1 MKLSMRRIGGLLLA
15 ALLLD
20 LALILPNHPAAA
32 RPDALLLFPLELPAI
47 LLGLI
52 ALPFASRLSRPLR
65 FLLVATL
72 LVLVVFK
79 IADFAMFT
87 ALGRPFN
94 IVSDMVLLSAGW
106 NVSTGA
112 IGIGLAVVGVA
123 SLLAALAFLTSALWW
138 STGRW
143 VRVEPTRGWRAA
155 AAVAAVL
162 ATGVAVAEIGHT
174 MRAWRLPIDP
184 PGAAFTARVGV
195 ERLQLYRNT
204 VADLARFQEAS
215 RTDAFA
221 ARDDLFSRLEGRDV
235 KIVFVESYGRTSF
248 ENPLYVPTH
257 SATIDSAEQALR
269 LEGSDVKIVFVES
282 YGRTSFEN
290 PLYVPTHSSTIDSAE
305 QALRQAGL
313 SIRSGWLESSTSGGQ
328 SWLAHSTLASG
339 LRIDGQTRYAA
350 MLGSPRQSLY
360 DLARAA
366 GYRTGAVMPAITMS
380 WPEAPVLGFEHAL
393 AAADMEYQGRP
404 FNWIT
409 MPDQYTLA
417 RYPDLLPQDTRP
429 DFLQIALISSHAPWV
444 PIPEMVPWDQVGDG
458 TIFDQ
463 WATAGDPPSVVW
475 RDRDRVRDQY
485 RRAIDY
491 SLRVTFDYVARESES
506 ETLFIVLG
514 DHAPAGFVS
523 QIDSFDVPI
532 HIIGTPRALALFDHW
547 GWTDGLAPAADL
559 PSWPMEDFRD
569 RFLSA
574 VSDSYTQ

>member
-112 IGIGLAVVGVA
+112 IGIGLAVVGMA

-143 VRVEPTRGWRAA
+143 VRIEPTRGWRAA
-155 AAVAAVL
+155 AAVAAVV

-257 SATIDSAEQALR
+257 SATIDGAE
-269 LEGSDVKIVFVES
+269 
-282 YGRTSFEN
+282 
-290 PLYVPTHSSTIDSAE
+290 H
-305 QALRQAGL
+305 ALRQAGL
-313 SIRSGWLESSTSGGQ
+313 SIRSGWLESPTSGGQ

-366 GYRTGAVMPAITMS
+366 GYRTVAVMPAITMS

-393 AAADMEYQGRP
+393 AANDMDYQGRP

-417 RYPDLLPQDTRP
+417 RYPDLLPPDTRP

-475 RDRDRVRDQY
+475 RDPDRVRDQY

-491 SLRVTFDYVARESES
+491 SLRLTFDYVARESET

>member
-1 MKLSMRRIGGLLLA
+1 MSPALRRIGGLLLA

-47 LLGLI
+47 LLALV
-52 ALPFASRLSRPLR
+52 ALPFANRLSRPIR
-65 FLLVATL
+65 FLLVSAL
-72 LVLVVFK
+72 LVLVVLK

-94 IVSDMVLLSAGW
+94 IVSDMVLLAAGW

-112 IGIGLAVVGVA
+112 VGVSLAVMGVA
-123 SLLAALAFLTSALWW
+123 ALLVALAFLTSALWW

-143 VRVEPTRGWRAA
+143 VRLEPSRGWRMVAT
-155 AAVAAVL
+155 VAAVL
-162 ATGVAVAEIGHT
+162 AAGVAVADIGHA
-174 MRAWRLPIDP
+174 MRAWRLPVDP

-195 ERLQLYRNT
+195 ERVQLYRAT

-215 RTDAFA
+215 RSDAFA
-221 ARDDLFSRLEGRDV
+221 ARDDLFGRLGGRDV
-235 KIVFVESYGRTSF
+235 KIVFVESYSRTSF
-248 ENPLYVPTH
+248 ENPLYVATH
-257 SATIDSAEQALR
+257 AETLATAEQAL
-269 LEGSDVKIVFVES
+269 
-282 YGRTSFEN
+282 
-290 PLYVPTHSSTIDSAE
+290 
-305 QALRQAGL
+305 QQAGL
-313 SIRSGWLESSTSGGQ
+313 SMRSGWLTSPTSGGQ

-350 MLGSPRQSLY
+350 MLGSPRLSLY
-360 DLARAA
+360 DLAEAA

-380 WPEAPVLGFEHAL
+380 WPEAPMLGFEHVL
-393 AAADMEYQGRP
+393 AAGDMEYQGQP

-417 RYPDLLPQDTRP
+417 RYPDLLPADPRP

-444 PIPEMVPWDQVGDG
+444 PVPEMVPWDEVGDG

-475 RDRDRVRDQY
+475 RDPDRVRDQY

-491 SLRVTFDYVARESES
+491 SLEVTFDYVARESES

-523 QIDSFDVPI
+523 QVDSLDVPI
-532 HIIGTPRALALFDHW
+532 HIIGTPRTLALFEHW
-547 GWTDGLAPAADL
+547 GWTDGLTPEPDL

-574 VSDSYTQ
+574 VSDIYTQ

>member
-1 MKLSMRRIGGLLLA
+1 MNLAVRRIGGLLLA

-47 LLGLI
+47 LLALI
-52 ALPFASRLSRPLR
+52 AMPFATRFSRPIR
-65 FLLVATL
+65 FVLVATL
-72 LVLVVFK
+72 LLLVVLK

-112 IGIGLAVVGVA
+112 VGVGLAVMGVA
-123 SLLAALAFLTSALWW
+123 ALLVALAFLTSALWW

-143 VRVEPTRGWRAA
+143 VRLEPTRGWRAMA
-155 AAVAAVL
+155 AMAAVL
-162 ATGVAVAEIGHT
+162 AAGVAVADIGHT
-174 MRAWRLPIDP
+174 MRAWSLPIDP

-195 ERLQLYRNT
+195 ERVRLYRDT

-215 RTDAFA
+215 RTDAYA
-221 ARDDLFSRLEGRDV
+221 GRDDLFDRLGGRDV
-235 KIVFVESYGRTSF
+235 KIIFVESYGRTSY

-257 SATIDSAEQALR
+257 AATIA
-269 LEGSDVKIVFVES
+269 
-282 YGRTSFEN
+282 T
-290 PLYVPTHSSTIDSAE
+290 AE

-313 SIRSGWLESSTSGGQ
+313 SIRSGWLESPTSGGQ

-360 DLARAA
+360 DLAEAA

-380 WPEAPVLGFEHAL
+380 WPEAPVLGFENVL
-393 AAADMEYQGRP
+393 AAGDMEYQGQP
-404 FNWIT
+404 LNWIT

-417 RYPDLLPQDTRP
+417 RYPELLPDDPRP

-444 PIPEMVPWDQVGDG
+444 PIPEMVPWDEVGDG
-458 TIFDQ
+458 TIFDP

-475 RDRDRVRDQY
+475 RDPDRVRDQY

-491 SLRVTFDYVARESES
+491 SLEVTFDYVARARDI

-532 HIIGTPRALALFDHW
+532 HIIGTPRMVALFDLW
-547 GWTDGLAPAADL
+547 DWTDGLTPAADL
-559 PSWPMEDFRD
+559 PSWPMENFRD

-574 VSDSYTQ
+574 VSDSFTQ